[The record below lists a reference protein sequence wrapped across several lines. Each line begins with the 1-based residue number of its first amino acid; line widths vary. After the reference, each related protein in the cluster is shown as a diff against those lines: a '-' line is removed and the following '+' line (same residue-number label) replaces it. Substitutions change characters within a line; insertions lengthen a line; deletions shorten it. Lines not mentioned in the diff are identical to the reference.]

1 MLDSKRFEDL
11 VRRVGGHSRPAD
23 FADLEAAYAEKHRA
37 YHTAEHIR
45 ACLAELDGSRELCER
60 PDEVEL
66 ALWFHDA
73 VYKTRAS
80 DNEEQ
85 SALWAARVLNE
96 IGAPDETGERVAGLV
111 RVTTHAGKPPTT
123 DAQVL
128 VDIDLSILGA
138 LPAVFEEYEKQIR
151 REYSWVPMPMYRPAR
166 VRILRAFLERESIY
180 CTPAFRDRLEE
191 QARVNLARSIERH
204 E

>member
-1 MLDSKRFEDL
+1 MLDVKRFEDL
-11 VRRVGGHSRPAD
+11 VLSLGGVFRPSD
-23 FADLEAAYAEKHRA
+23 FTDLASAYSEKHRA
-37 YHTAEHIR
+37 YHTAGHIG
-45 ACLAELDGSRELCER
+45 ACLAELDGSRDLCER

-85 SALWAARVLNE
+85 SALWAVRVLAE
-96 IGAPDETGERVAGLV
+96 IAVADDTAGRIAELV
-111 RVTTHAGKPPTT
+111 RATAHDGEPSTT

-128 VDIDLSILGA
+128 VDIDLSVLGA
-138 LPAVFEEYEKQIR
+138 PTAVFEEYEKQIR
-151 REYSWVPMPMYRPAR
+151 REYSWVPMMMYRPAR
-166 VRILRAFLERESIY
+166 IRILRSFLERDNIY

-191 QARVNLARSIERH
+191 QARVNLARSIESL
-204 E
+204 